1 MQDEKRRPATLKLI
15 EFANWFVCPE
25 LVSRTLKSCRLVGQS
40 KRCFKWIFLP
50 CRHFL
55 HFTINAHFS
64 ICITCVDV
72 LWRVCMTSHRFL
84 LLYAA
89 TQDGKWRP
97 WSQTAWLGSR
107 LRAHTGKGTKAF
119 PWNHQRLIMM
129 NSTPFS
135 PSLYPTA
142 AFIIFADWEP
152 LRRLMQLFHFDLV
165 SNEHCS
171 HSRLSREIVLF
182 IFFPIPVRPRSL
194 SPLNSKRF
202 ITGCPRKCVR
212 AAKKKK
218 KKKVSPPPRTAH
230 ANCRLT

>member
-1 MQDEKRRPATLKLI
+1 METTNQTVFESFLGSRQSMQDEKRRPATLKLI

-50 CRHFL
+50 CRHFV

-72 LWRVCMTSHRFL
+72 LWRVCMTSHLFL

-135 PSLYPTA
+135 QVCIQLLLSLFLP
-142 AFIIFADWEP
+142 IG
-152 LRRLMQLFHFDLV
+152 
-165 SNEHCS
+165 N
-171 HSRLSREIVLF
+171 LSV
-182 IFFPIPVRPRSL
+182 V
-194 SPLNSKRF
+194 
-202 ITGCPRKCVR
+202 
-212 AAKKKK
+212 
-218 KKKVSPPPRTAH
+218 
-230 ANCRLT
+230 